1 MKELLERYLFRHI
14 RNTPL
19 APMQKV
25 ALFGLTALL
34 GLTFIVGGL
43 SDLTISH
50 IDQMLSAVLPSVV
63 VDLTNDERKDE
74 RLKTLVRNPLLD
86 EAARLK
92 AIHMRDN
99 DYFEH
104 FSPEGVSPW
113 YWFDEV
119 GYDYVHAGENLAVF
133 FDDSE
138 DVVKAWMDSPL
149 HKDNIL
155 KAEYTEIGVAT
166 VEAEHKGYKTVF
178 VVQLFG
184 TPAQKPTL
192 AQTAPQPV
200 VVPEETVELASTQDE
215 KKVFG
220 VESVVTETLPEP
232 EEEIAQIPETSIEEL
247 PEDVS
252 VEEVPQIEPEK
263 TNLVEPLQ
271 IENKTVYVSDHANT
285 STVPIISATNG
296 TSERSSVGIETI
308 LNVFY
313 VFLLFVV
320 GGLSVASIVSAEK
333 RLQHVQALY
342 GVALLVVTIA
352 LLSFHAQVVEAATTF
367 L

>member
-1 MKELLERYLFRHI
+1 MKELLEKYLFRHV

-25 ALFGLTALL
+25 ALFGVATLL
-34 GLTFIVGGL
+34 GFTFIVGGL
-43 SDLTISH
+43 SDMSISR

-74 RLKTLVRNPLLD
+74 HLKKLVRNSLLD

-92 AIHMRDN
+92 ATHMRDN

-138 DVVKAWMDSPL
+138 DVVKAWMKSPL
-149 HKDNIL
+149 HRDNIL

-166 VEAEHKGYKTVF
+166 VEAEHEGYKTVF

-184 TPAQKPTL
+184 TPAQKPAL
-192 AQTAPQPV
+192 AQTSQPV
-200 VVPEETVELASTQDE
+200 AVPKEAPKPVPPQDE

-220 VESVVTETLPEP
+220 IESVVAETPREI
-232 EEEIAQIPETSIEEL
+232 EEIINPIPETSVEEL
-247 PEDVS
+247 PDTVL
-252 VEEVPQIEPEK
+252 VEETQAIEPEK
-263 TNLVEPLQ
+263 TNLVETVQ
-271 IENKTVYVSDHANT
+271 IEDKTVYISDHANT
-285 STVPIISATNG
+285 STVPVMSSTQGTTERAT
-296 TSERSSVGIETI
+296 VGAKTL
-308 LNVFY
+308 LNVLY
-313 VFLLFVV
+313 VILLCVVV
-320 GGLSVASIVSAEK
+320 GLAVASIVSAEK
-333 RLQHVQALY
+333 RLHHVQAFY
-342 GVALLVVTIA
+342 GVALLMVVFG
-352 LLSFHAQVVEAATTF
+352 LVSFHAQVVTATIS
-367 L
+367 LV